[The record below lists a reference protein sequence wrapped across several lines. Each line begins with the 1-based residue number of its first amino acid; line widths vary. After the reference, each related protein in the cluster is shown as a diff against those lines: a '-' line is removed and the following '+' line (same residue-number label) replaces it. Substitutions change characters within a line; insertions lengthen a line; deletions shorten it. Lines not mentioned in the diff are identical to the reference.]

1 MQKPEPEV
9 LTETTLGGLKV
20 QPISQRPQVV
30 NMLVYGDPG
39 VGKTVLAGSAS
50 EVKEMSPVL
59 FIDVEGGTM
68 SLRNKFPNVD
78 VVRVS
83 NWQDMTKV
91 YNDIASAES
100 KYKTIVLDSLTEI
113 QKFSMYNIMRD
124 LIAGDPDR
132 DPDVPGIREWGK
144 NSEQVRRFVRAFRD
158 LPVNTIF
165 TALSA
170 TDKDQKTGA
179 VLSRPYLSGKLAS
192 EVAGFLDIVC
202 YMYIRVLEGDVKR
215 LMLTSATDSCV
226 AKDRSDSLPPVLEE
240 PDMKTIHNIVTGE

>member
-1 MQKPEPEV
+1 MTEKV
-9 LTETTLGGLKV
+9 LSKSNLGGLTPTPV
-20 QPISQRPQVV
+20 SEVPANI
-30 NMLVYGDPG
+30 NMLIYGEPG

-50 EVKEMSPVL
+50 VVEGMGPVL

-68 SLRNKFPNVD
+68 SLRNKYPDVD

-83 NWQDMTKV
+83 SWQDMVNV
-91 YNDIASAES
+91 YNDLVGND

-113 QKFSMYNIMRD
+113 QKFSMYNIMKD
-124 LIAGDPDR
+124 LVQGDPDR
-132 DPDVPGIREWGK
+132 DPDVPGLREWGK

-170 TDKDQKTGA
+170 VDKDQKTGA
-179 VLSRPYLSGKLAS
+179 TIHRPGLSGKLSA

-202 YMYIRVLEGDVKR
+202 YMYIKVVDGDVKR
-215 LMLTSATDSCV
+215 LLLTSGTDSCI

-240 PDMKTIHNIVTGE
+240 PDMTTINQIVIGRK

>member
-1 MQKPEPEV
+1 MTTTEV
-9 LTETTLGGLKV
+9 LTENTLGGLKV
-20 QPISQRPQVV
+20 QPVSERPQVV

-50 EVKEMSPVL
+50 EVEAMSPVL

-68 SLRNKFPNVD
+68 SLRNKYPQVD
-78 VVRVS
+78 VVRVAS
-83 NWQDMTKV
+83 WSDMTNV
-91 YNDIASAES
+91 YNDIASSADS
-100 KYKTIVLDSLTEI
+100 YKTIVLDSLTEI

-124 LIAGDPDR
+124 LVMGDPDR

-144 NSEQVRRFVRAFRD
+144 NSEQIRRFVRAFRD
-158 LPVNTIF
+158 LSVNTIF

-170 TDKDQKTGA
+170 TDKDQKTGIT
-179 VLSRPYLSGKLAS
+179 LSRPYLSGKLAS

-202 YMYIRVLEGDVKR
+202 YMYIRVVEGDVRR
-215 LMLTSATDSCV
+215 LMLTSGTDTCV

-240 PDMKTIHNIVTGE
+240 PDMKTIHNIVTGA

>member
-1 MQKPEPEV
+1 MTKTEV
-9 LTETTLGGLKV
+9 LTNKTLGGLKV
-20 QPISQRPQVV
+20 QPAGERPQVL

-50 EVKEMSPVL
+50 QVEAMSPVL

-68 SLRNKFPNVD
+68 SLRNRYPDVE

-83 NWQDMTKV
+83 SWSDMTSL
-91 YNDIASAES
+91 YNDIANTDS
-100 KYKTIVLDSLTEI
+100 YKTIVLDSLTEI

-124 LIAGDPDR
+124 LVAGDPDR

-144 NSEQVRRFVRAFRD
+144 NSEQIRRFVRAFRD
-158 LPVNTIF
+158 LSVNTIF

-179 VLSRPYLSGKLAS
+179 TLSRPYLSGKLAS

-202 YMYIRVLEGDVKR
+202 YMYVRVVEGDVRR
-215 LMLTSATDSCV
+215 LMLTSGTDSCV
-226 AKDRSDSLPPVLEE
+226 AKDRSDSLPPILEE
-240 PDMKTIHNIVTGE
+240 PDMKTIHNIVTGA

>member
-1 MQKPEPEV
+1 MTTTEV
-9 LTETTLGGLKV
+9 LTENTLGGLKV
-20 QPISQRPQVV
+20 QPVSERPQVV

-50 EVKEMSPVL
+50 EVEAMSPVL

-68 SLRNKFPNVD
+68 SLRNKYPQVD
-78 VVRVS
+78 VVRVAS
-83 NWQDMTKV
+83 WSDMTNV
-91 YNDIASAES
+91 YNDIASSADS
-100 KYKTIVLDSLTEI
+100 YKTIVLDSLTEI

-124 LIAGDPDR
+124 LVAGDPDR

-144 NSEQVRRFVRAFRD
+144 NSEQIRRFVRAFRD
-158 LPVNTIF
+158 LSVNTIF

-170 TDKDQKTGA
+170 TDKDQKTGIT
-179 VLSRPYLSGKLAS
+179 LSRPYLSGKLAS

-202 YMYIRVLEGDVKR
+202 YMYIRVVEGDVRR
-215 LMLTSATDSCV
+215 LMLTSGTDTCV

-240 PDMKTIHNIVTGE
+240 PDMKTIHNIVTGA

>member
-1 MQKPEPEV
+1 MTTTEV
-9 LTETTLGGLKV
+9 LTENTLGGLKV
-20 QPISQRPQVV
+20 QPVSERPQVV

-50 EVKEMSPVL
+50 EVEAMSPVL

-68 SLRNKFPNVD
+68 SLRNKYPQVD
-78 VVRVS
+78 VVRVAS
-83 NWQDMTKV
+83 WSDMTNV
-91 YNDIASAES
+91 YNDIASS
-100 KYKTIVLDSLTEI
+100 TDSYKTIVLDSLTEI

-124 LIAGDPDR
+124 LVMGDPDR

-144 NSEQVRRFVRAFRD
+144 NSEQIRRFVRAFRD
-158 LPVNTIF
+158 LSVNTIF

-170 TDKDQKTGA
+170 TDKDQKTGIT
-179 VLSRPYLSGKLAS
+179 LSRPYLSGKLAS

-202 YMYIRVLEGDVKR
+202 YMYIRVVEGDVRR
-215 LMLTSATDSCV
+215 LMLTSGTDTCV

-240 PDMKTIHNIVTGE
+240 PDMKTIHNIVTGA

>member
-1 MQKPEPEV
+1 MNKPEEI
-9 LTETTLGGLKV
+9 LTTESLGGLKV
-20 QPISQRPQVV
+20 EPVSERPQAV

-50 EVKEMSPVL
+50 QIGSMSPVL

-68 SLRNKFPNVD
+68 SLRNKYPGVD

-83 NWQDMTKV
+83 NWQDMTAI
-91 YNDIASAES
+91 YNDIATKES
-100 KYKTIVLDSLTEI
+100 KYKTIVIDSLTEI

-124 LIAGDPDR
+124 LVNADPDR

-144 NSEQVRRFVRAFRD
+144 NAEQIRRFVRAFRD

-165 TALSA
+165 TALA
-170 TDKDQKTGA
+170 AQDKDQKTGA
-179 VLSRPYLSGKLAS
+179 VLNRPYLSGKLAS
-192 EVAGFLDIVC
+192 EIAGFLDIVC
-202 YMYIRVLEGDVKR
+202 FMYIRIVDGDVRR
-215 LMLTSATDSCV
+215 LMLTSSTDSCV

-240 PDMKTIHNIVTGE
+240 PDMTTIYSIVTGS

>member
-1 MQKPEPEV
+1 MTTTEV
-9 LTETTLGGLKV
+9 LTENTLGGLKV
-20 QPISQRPQVV
+20 QPVSERPQVV

-50 EVKEMSPVL
+50 EVEAMSPVL

-68 SLRNKFPNVD
+68 SLRNKYPQVD
-78 VVRVS
+78 VVRVAS
-83 NWQDMTKV
+83 WSDMTNV
-91 YNDIASAES
+91 YNDIASS
-100 KYKTIVLDSLTEI
+100 TDSYKTIVLDSLTEI

-124 LIAGDPDR
+124 LVMGDPDR

-144 NSEQVRRFVRAFRD
+144 NSEQIRRFVRAFRD
-158 LPVNTIF
+158 LSVNTIF

-170 TDKDQKTGA
+170 TDKDQKTGIT
-179 VLSRPYLSGKLAS
+179 LSRPYLSGKLAS

-202 YMYIRVLEGDVKR
+202 YMYIRVVEGDVRR
-215 LMLTSATDSCV
+215 LMLTSGTDSCV

-240 PDMKTIHNIVTGE
+240 PDMKTIHNIVTGA

>member
-1 MQKPEPEV
+1 MTKEEV
-9 LTETTLGGLKV
+9 LTSETLGGLKV
-20 QPISQRPQVV
+20 EPVSKRPQAV
-30 NMLVYGDPG
+30 NMLIYGDPG

-50 EVKEMSPVL
+50 KVENMAPVL

-68 SLRNKFPNVD
+68 SLRNKYPDVD

-83 NWQDMTKV
+83 NWQDMTAI
-91 YNDIASAES
+91 YNDIASSES
-100 KYKTIVLDSLTEI
+100 KYKTIVIDSLTEI

-124 LIAGDPDR
+124 LVNSDPDR

-144 NSEQVRRFVRAFRD
+144 NAEQIRRFVRAFRD

-165 TALSA
+165 TALAA

-202 YMYIRVLEGDVKR
+202 FMYIRIVDGEVRR
-215 LMLTSATDSCV
+215 LMLTSSTDSCV

-240 PDMKTIHNIVTGE
+240 PDMQTIHQIVTGN

>member
-1 MQKPEPEV
+1 MTTTEV
-9 LTETTLGGLKV
+9 LTENTLGGLKV
-20 QPISQRPQVV
+20 QPVSERPQVV

-50 EVKEMSPVL
+50 EVEAMSPVL

-68 SLRNKFPNVD
+68 SLRNKYPQVD
-78 VVRVS
+78 VVRVAS
-83 NWQDMTKV
+83 WSDMTSV
-91 YNDIASAES
+91 YNDIASS
-100 KYKTIVLDSLTEI
+100 TDSYKTIVLDSLTEI

-124 LIAGDPDR
+124 LVMGDPDR

-144 NSEQVRRFVRAFRD
+144 NSEQIRRFVRAFRD
-158 LPVNTIF
+158 LSVNTIF

-170 TDKDQKTGA
+170 TDKDQKTGIT
-179 VLSRPYLSGKLAS
+179 LSRPYLSGKLAS

-202 YMYIRVLEGDVKR
+202 YMYIRVVEGDVRR
-215 LMLTSATDSCV
+215 LMLTSGTDTCV

-240 PDMKTIHNIVTGE
+240 PDMKTIHNIVTGA